1 VEKPPRGALSVEWKH
16 AALAWEGEELSA
28 TAVLAGDGL
37 EAAACRRYDCDKL
50 SEEGSIE
57 WVDQEVGE
65 EGEEEDV
72 RQVDEL
78 SELFS
83 LVEHEEAAGVDF
95 SVFIEDEDALNVEEL
110 SEMFSGLEDIDA
122 AEVTEDDVVDAQ
134 NVDALSEMFSGF
146 EDDADAVESAD
157 ASFDEAAAIADA
169 ANVDSVAEMFSK
181 ALEDVDAVEKETA
194 EYSLADCEDAENV
207 TSMAELFTSL
217 EADNETQQLDVN
229 ASATTAGSTTQDW
242 IDALEVDNVSVLFSE
257 LEQAEAACQAPPSPV
272 KVDSRVFVPH
282 FAVRI
287 EGQRPAAP
295 RSVPAL
301 DSRLLAGP
309 PSVFLAGPPALSEH
323 LVTREERVGRWK
335 SKRKARSFVSKT
347 PDAAISDTRRAS
359 AAKRQRVKGRFIQ
372 DTSSFVSITALQN

>member
-1 VEKPPRGALSVEWKH
+1 VKKPPRGALSVEWKH
-16 AALAWEGEELSA
+16 AALSWEGEELSA
-28 TAVLAGDGL
+28 PALLADDGL
-37 EAAACRRYDCDKL
+37 EAVACRRYDCDKL

-65 EGEEEDV
+65 EGEEEDAL
-72 RQVDEL
+72 QVDEL
-78 SELFS
+78 SDLFS

-110 SEMFSGLEDIDA
+110 SEMFSGLEDSKEVEMDV
-122 AEVTEDDVVDAQ
+122 AEVTGADVVDAQ

-146 EDDADAVESAD
+146 EDDADAVEVAD
-157 ASFDEAAAIADA
+157 ASFDEAAAVADA
-169 ANVDSVAEMFSK
+169 ANVDLLAEMFST
-181 ALEDVDAVEKETA
+181 ALEDVDAVEEETP

-207 TSMAELFTSL
+207 TSVAELFTSL
-217 EADNETQQLDVN
+217 EADSETQQEDVN
-229 ASATTAGSTTQDW
+229 ATASTQDW
-242 IDALEVDNVSVLFSE
+242 IDALEVDNVAVLFSE
-257 LEQAEAACQAPPSPV
+257 LEQAEVACHAPPPAV

-287 EGQRPAAP
+287 EGQRVAAS
-295 RSVPAL
+295 RSVPTA

-309 PSVFLAGPPALSEH
+309 PGAFLAGPPALSEH
-323 LVTREERVGRWK
+323 VASREERVGRWK
-335 SKRKARSFVSKT
+335 SKRKARSFASKT

-359 AAKRQRVKGRFIQ
+359 AAKRQRVKGRFIR